1 MTDKKELE
9 DTKTYGCGAGYRAP
23 DGDPPATGRRR
34 GNLPITILSVLALLT
49 VAVWI
54 GLTLPDGGPDVAHT
68 PLAQLELLGMETLQQ
83 GGSVVVT
90 GRVRN
95 IFNETLEDVR
105 VTVSQEDENGT
116 VIDVASSSIEED
128 VLQPARISEFE
139 VVFENPNAFKR
150 WSSANVKFHSDEREI
165 LFHRKRS

>member
-1 MTDKKELE
+1 
-9 DTKTYGCGAGYRAP
+9 
-23 DGDPPATGRRR
+23 
-34 GNLPITILSVLALLT
+34 LPVTILSVLAILS

-54 GLTLPDGGPDVAHT
+54 GLTLPAGGPDVAHT
-68 PLAQLELLGMETLQQ
+68 PLAQLELLGMETVKQ
-83 GGSVVVT
+83 GESVVVT

-116 VIDVASSSIEED
+116 TMDVASSPIEEE
-128 VLQPARISEFE
+128 VLQPARVSEFE
-139 VVFENPNAFKR
+139 VVFENPNAFER
-150 WSSANVKFHSDEREI
+150 WSSADVKFHSDEREI